1 MVLRIL
7 VTNDDGIDA
16 AGLQALVAVVRDRG
30 DVVVVAPDGNRS
42 ASGHSITLTHPI
54 GVERRW
60 LNAGVEGF
68 AVAGTPVDAVKLA
81 VDQLLPVLPD
91 LVLSGINHGAN
102 LGRDVFY
109 SGTVSAA
116 MEAAFLGIPAVAI
129 SVADRGQ
136 EGMPHAARFLNWW
149 LDHGYRTPP
158 RGVFYNVNLPGP
170 LGPLPTVIRITRLGE
185 RHYLNQFQRVPG
197 SPGRDWYALAGQP
210 EEAQEAADTDVVAVT
225 ARAIS
230 VTPLAIDLTANP
242 WRQQMRDSEVPPTA
256 WRMADATRDRLT

>member
-170 LGPLPTVIRITRLGE
+170 SGPLPTVI
-185 RHYLNQFQRVPG
+185 PG

-242 WRQQMRDSEVPPTA
+242 WRQQMRDSEVPATA